1 MSAEQKSLK
10 DVCDLLEE
18 LINGGGVSPTDILAA
33 INYISQ
39 GQTYS
44 LKTVVSELS
53 ESNTDTNTDLQIAL
67 GQLFSGDDLI
77 FGKSLLYDANSS
89 QTAAQLLAEIFNI
102 LQTMDTRLDTIEQ
115 NSQTAAQLLAEI
127 FNILQTM
134 DTRLD
139 TIEQN
144 VVGILNVL
152 SVYPTRYTYSTKDTV
167 ANVASQ
173 VLTSVNIAGKNAK
186 AILTNATNRTL
197 RVAITGTDG
206 FLLCPNGQNL
216 DITCLLTEDSGTI
229 STGLTVTSTTA
240 NMTGDLL
247 INIQYEAL

>member
-1 MSAEQKSLK
+1 MSAEQKSIK
-10 DVCDLLEE
+10 DIYDLLQTMQ
-18 LINGGGVSPTDILAA
+18 GGGATTQDIYDILYFLTR
-33 INYISQ
+33 N
-39 GQTYS
+39 GTYS
-44 LKTVVSELS
+44 FKTLATELGQ
-53 ESNTDTNTDLQIAL
+53 SNTDTNTDLQIAL
-67 GQLFSGDDLI
+67 AQLFSGDDLI
-77 FGKSLLYDANSS
+77 FGKSLLFDANSS

-102 LQTMDTRLDTIEQ
+102 LQTMDTRLETIEH
-115 NSQTAAQLLAEI
+115 
-127 FNILQTM
+127 
-134 DTRLD
+134 
-139 TIEQN
+139 N
-144 VVGILNVL
+144 VVWILNVL

-229 STGLTVTSTTA
+229 STGLTVTSTSA
-240 NMTGDLL
+240 SMTGDLL
-247 INIQYEAL
+247 INIQYEGL

>member
-33 INYISQ
+33 INYISY

-44 LKTVVSELS
+44 LRTVVTELS

-115 NSQTAAQLLAEI
+115 N
-127 FNILQTM
+127 
-134 DTRLD
+134 
-139 TIEQN
+139 

-152 SVYPTRYTYSTKDTV
+152 SVYPKRYTYSTKDTV

>member
-10 DVCDLLEE
+10 DIYDLLQTMQ
-18 LINGGGVSPTDILAA
+18 GGGATTQDIYDILYFLTS
-33 INYISQ
+33 NE
-39 GQTYS
+39 TYD
-44 LKTVVSELS
+44 LKTVVDELS
-53 ESNTDTNTDLQIAL
+53 QSNTDTNTDLQITLA
-67 GQLFSGDDLI
+67 QLFSGDDLI
-77 FGKSLLYDANSS
+77 FGKSLLFDANSS

-102 LQTMDTRLDTIEQ
+102 LQIMDTRLDI
-115 NSQTAAQLLAEI
+115 
-127 FNILQTM
+127 
-134 DTRLD
+134 
-139 TIEQN
+139 IEQN

-152 SVYPTRYTYSTKDTV
+152 SAYPTRYTYSTKDMV

-229 STGLTVTSTTA
+229 STGLTVTSTSA
-240 NMTGDLL
+240 SMTGDLL
-247 INIQYEAL
+247 INIQYEGL

>member
-1 MSAEQKSLK
+1 MSAEQKSIK
-10 DVCDLLEE
+10 DIYDLLQTMQ
-18 LINGGGVSPTDILAA
+18 GGGATTQDIYDILYFLTS
-33 INYISQ
+33 NE
-39 GQTYS
+39 TYD
-44 LKTVVSELS
+44 LKTVVDELS
-53 ESNTDTNTDLQIAL
+53 QSNTDTNTDLQIAL
-67 GQLFSGDDLI
+67 AQLFSGDDLI
-77 FGKSLLYDANSS
+77 FGKSLLFDANSS

-102 LQTMDTRLDTIEQ
+102 LQIMDTRLDI
-115 NSQTAAQLLAEI
+115 
-127 FNILQTM
+127 
-134 DTRLD
+134 
-139 TIEQN
+139 IEQN

-152 SVYPTRYTYSTKDTV
+152 SVYPKRYTYSTKDTV

>member
-1 MSAEQKSLK
+1 MSAEQKSIK
-10 DVCDLLEE
+10 DIYDLLQTMQ
-18 LINGGGVSPTDILAA
+18 GGGATTQDIYDILYFLTR
-33 INYISQ
+33 N
-39 GQTYS
+39 GTYS
-44 LKTVVSELS
+44 FKTLATELGQ
-53 ESNTDTNTDLQIAL
+53 SNTDTNTDLQIAL
-67 GQLFSGDDLI
+67 AQLFSGDDLI
-77 FGKSLLYDANSS
+77 FGKSLLFDANSS

-102 LQTMDTRLDTIEQ
+102 LQTMDTRLETIEH
-115 NSQTAAQLLAEI
+115 
-127 FNILQTM
+127 
-134 DTRLD
+134 
-139 TIEQN
+139 N
-144 VVGILNVL
+144 VVWILNVL

-197 RVAITGTDG
+197 RVAITGTYG
-206 FLLCPNGQNL
+206 FLLCANGQNL

>member
-33 INYISQ
+33 INYISA

-44 LKTVVSELS
+44 LKTVVNELAD
-53 ESNTDTNTDLQIAL
+53 SNTNTNDDLCIAL

-77 FGKSLLYDANSS
+77 YGKSLLYDANSS
-89 QTAAQLLAEIFNI
+89 QTAAQLLAEIFSI
-102 LQTMDTRLDTIEQ
+102 LQIMDTRLETIEH
-115 NSQTAAQLLAEI
+115 
-127 FNILQTM
+127 
-134 DTRLD
+134 
-139 TIEQN
+139 N
-144 VVGILNVL
+144 VVWILNVL
-152 SVYPTRYTYSTKDTV
+152 SVYPKRYTYSTKDTV
-167 ANVASQ
+167 ANVASL

-247 INIQYEAL
+247 INIQYEGL